1 MKKLTGRSR
10 PHRGV
15 AALRLPKSRFLV
27 PLVVFGALV
36 VASLGPGAGVA
47 NACEENGVF
56 WSMRDGTGARATAWG
71 ADNDITLNSQTL
83 KCVTAGGDAGTGH
96 TSRILLG
103 GNAGNWVEAGHMN
116 KICSGG
122 GACQRAFWE
131 YNVAGTPGHQ
141 DQFSFGCL
149 NPGTRHTW
157 EVIRESAGGTYSG
170 WLACYTTTWNYLGT
184 SPNLGYNS
192 GFAEGEGFER
202 GNVGDGWTY
211 EGPMQETHS
220 NMKWYGAFWAGPNN
234 ANGLLCRS
242 DDSYRWDGS
251 QTSLTSMTFVEVH
264 RGVGC

>member
-1 MKKLTGRSR
+1 MSKTR
-10 PHRGV
+10 
-15 AALRLPKSRFLV
+15 ALL
-27 PLVVFGALV
+27 ALC
-36 VASLGPGAGVA
+36 VASAAAVVYLGPAAADA
-47 NACEENGVF
+47 NASCEENGVF
-56 WSMRDGTGARATAWG
+56 WSMLNSSGQRATAW
-71 ADNDITLNSQTL
+71 AAFNDITLSSQTL

-103 GNAGNWVEAGHMN
+103 GQSGNWVESGHMN

-122 GACQRAFWE
+122 SACQRAFWE
-131 YNVAGTPGHQ
+131 WNIAGVPGHQ

-157 EVIRESAGGTYSG
+157 EVIRESPGGTWSG
-170 WLACYTTTWNYLGT
+170 WMACYTTTWNYLGT
-184 SPNLGYNS
+184 SPNLGYND

-220 NMKWYGAFWAGPNN
+220 NMRWEGPYWAGPYN
-234 ANGLLCRS
+234 ANGLACRA

-251 QTSLTSMTFVEVH
+251 QTSATSMTFVEVH